1 MDTIKEIIW
10 GKPIDPLNPPPTPVF
25 PGKSITLG
33 CNSNLHSSLVQFIE
47 NEQMPH
53 EVYNFLLDSCFD
65 ACISTFNHKLLLHS
79 EKECLSSC
87 ATNFKQNPFVF

>member
-33 CNSNLHSSLVQFIE
+33 CNSNLHF
-47 NEQMPH
+47 
-53 EVYNFLLDSCFD
+53 F
-65 ACISTFNHKLLLHS
+65 T
-79 EKECLSSC
+79 CLIDR
-87 ATNFKQNPFVF
+87 K